1 MTTQAILNPTGP
13 IGTAFLP
20 ASALDVSA
28 ESLISAYSYKNAA
41 DRYLGTAGGSSW
53 AFGENRC
60 TLTFVPTM
68 DINFLQVRHKNLKA
82 IRLLEQWFA
91 EPDDL
96 GEDFWAEFDRE
107 LEANRF
113 SIP

>member
-1 MTTQAILNPTGP
+1 MIAQATSNIVDVTSL
-13 IGTAFLP
+13 L
-20 ASALDVSA
+20 ASVLDVSA

-60 TLTFVPTM
+60 TLTFVPM
-68 DINFLQVRHKNLKA
+68 RDISFRQVRHKNMEA

>member
-1 MTTQAILNPTGP
+1 MFAQATSNIVDVTS
-13 IGTAFLP
+13 LP
-20 ASALDVSA
+20 ASVLDVSA
-28 ESLISAYSYKNAA
+28 ESIISTYSYKNDA
-41 DRYLGTAGGSSW
+41 DLQLGTAGGASW

-60 TLTFVPTM
+60 TLTFAPIRN
-68 DINFLQVRHKNLKA
+68 INFCQVKHKNLEA

-96 GEDFWAEFDRE
+96 GKDFWAEFDRE